1 MAKTVKT
8 STTTVT
14 TTVTTKTTV
23 TATVKKHLPLD
34 GIPAKTNQ
42 VLCPVVLSINEW
54 PSLEN
59 IIRDNLEKFTCCGQ
73 TFYIGYVATDIPAGS
88 SASKVYDAKNK
99 DKNKLIN
106 DYLKPYRKGRCVR
119 GHEIDGTPILCWK
132 KSCKG
137 CTGCNENGIPYE
149 RFNPQKPFTE
159 VSLEAHI
166 EETGIDFAD
175 KPTVFYGDEEE
186 SPYANDEERLLALLK
201 HLEEN
206 YPRHYKAFLMIK
218 EQKSAE
224 EICEALG
231 FASGSKRVYTIMDE
245 TMHICY
251 KFFGSGV
258 LSTKAILDHK
268 RRAKEAKKNLLF

>member
-1 MAKTVKT
+1 MVSKNII
-8 STTTVT
+8 TTTKAT
-14 TTVTTKTTV
+14 INNN
-23 TATVKKHLPLD
+23 TAKLPAD
-34 GIPAKTNQ
+34 GIPAKANQ
-42 VLCPVVLSINEW
+42 VICPAVFSINEW
-54 PSLEN
+54 PSLDT
-59 IIRDNLEKFTCCGQ
+59 IIRENLEQFTCCGQ
-73 TFYIGYVATDIPAGS
+73 TFYIGYVATDIPNGQTA
-88 SASKVYDAKNK
+88 AEVYNTCNKEKNK
-99 DKNKLIN
+99 FIN
-106 DYLKPYRKGRCVR
+106 EYLKPYRKGRCVR
-119 GHEIDGTPILCWK
+119 GYEIDGTPILCWEK
-132 KSCKG
+132 RCKG
-137 CTGCNENGIPYE
+137 CTGCDKNGIPYE
-149 RFNPQKPFTE
+149 RFNPQHPFTE
-159 VSLEAHI
+159 VSFEAHV
-166 EETGIDFAD
+166 EETGVDFAD

-186 SPYANDEERLLALLK
+186 SPYANDEERLVALLH

-231 FASGSKRVYTIMDE
+231 FASGSKRVYSIMDE

>member
-1 MAKTVKT
+1 MAKTINIQTK
-8 STTTVT
+8 TVT
-14 TTVTTKTTV
+14 SVTSATINNN
-23 TATVKKHLPLD
+23 TAKLPAD
-34 GIPAKTNQ
+34 GIPAKANQ
-42 VLCPVVLSINEW
+42 VLCPAVFSINEW
-54 PSLEN
+54 PSLDT
-59 IIRDNLEKFTCCGQ
+59 IIRENLEQFTCCGQ
-73 TFYIGYVATDIPAGS
+73 TFYIGYVATDIPNGQTA
-88 SASKVYDAKNK
+88 AEVYNTCNKEKNK
-99 DKNKLIN
+99 FIN
-106 DYLKPYRKGRCVR
+106 EYLKPYRKGRCVR
-119 GHEIDGTPILCWK
+119 GYEIDGTPILCWEK
-132 KSCKG
+132 RCKG
-137 CTGCNENGIPYE
+137 CTGCDKNGIPYE
-149 RFNPQKPFTE
+149 RFNPQHPFTE
-159 VSLEAHI
+159 VSFEVHV
-166 EETGIDFAD
+166 EETGVDFAD

-186 SPYANDEERLLALLK
+186 SLYANDEERLLALLK
-201 HLEEN
+201 HLKEN

>member
-1 MAKTVKT
+1 MAKTDNVQ
-8 STTTVT
+8 TTTVT
-14 TTVTTKTTV
+14 SVTSATINNTTAK
-23 TATVKKHLPLD
+23 AKLPAD
-34 GIPAKTNQ
+34 GIPAKAKQ
-42 VLCPVVLSINEW
+42 VLCPAVFSINEW
-54 PSLEN
+54 PSLDT
-59 IIRDNLEKFTCCGQ
+59 IIRENLEQFTCCGQ
-73 TFYIGYVATDIPAGS
+73 TFYIGYVATDIPNGQTA
-88 SASKVYDAKNK
+88 AEVYNTCNKEKNK
-99 DKNKLIN
+99 FIN
-106 DYLKPYRKGRCVR
+106 EYLKPYRKGRCVR
-119 GHEIDGTPILCWK
+119 GYEIDGTPILCWK

-166 EETGIDFAD
+166 EETGIGFAD

-186 SPYANDEERLLALLK
+186 APYANDEERLLALLK

-251 KFFGSGV
+251 NFFGSGV

>member
-99 DKNKLIN
+99 DKNC
-106 DYLKPYRKGRCVR
+106 DC
-119 GHEIDGTPILCWK
+119 
-132 KSCKG
+132 
-137 CTGCNENGIPYE
+137 
-149 RFNPQKPFTE
+149 Q
-159 VSLEAHI
+159 
-166 EETGIDFAD
+166 
-175 KPTVFYGDEEE
+175 
-186 SPYANDEERLLALLK
+186 
-201 HLEEN
+201 
-206 YPRHYKAFLMIK
+206 
-218 EQKSAE
+218 
-224 EICEALG
+224 
-231 FASGSKRVYTIMDE
+231 
-245 TMHICY
+245 
-251 KFFGSGV
+251 
-258 LSTKAILDHK
+258 
-268 RRAKEAKKNLLF
+268 

>member
-1 MAKTVKT
+1 METIKTI
-8 STTTVT
+8 TTTNATINNT
-14 TTVTTKTTV
+14 TAK
-23 TATVKKHLPLD
+23 AKLPAD
-34 GIPAKTNQ
+34 GIPAKANQ
-42 VLCPVVLSINEW
+42 VLCPAVLSINEW
-54 PSLEN
+54 PSLEK
-59 IIRDNLEKFTCCGQ
+59 IIRENLETFTCCGQ
-73 TFYIGYVATDIPAGS
+73 TFYIGYVATNIPNGQTA
-88 SASKVYDAKNK
+88 ADVYDTCNKEKNK
-99 DKNKLIN
+99 FIN
-106 DYLKPYRKGRCVR
+106 EYLKPYRKGRCVR
-119 GHEIDGTPILCWK
+119 GYEIDGTPILCWE

-137 CTGCNENGIPYE
+137 CTGCDKNGIPYE
-149 RFNPQKPFTE
+149 RFNPQHPFKE
-159 VSLEAHI
+159 VSFEAHV

-206 YPRHYKAFLMIK
+206 YPRHYKAFLMITDK
-218 EQKSAE
+218 KSAE

-251 KFFGSGV
+251 RFFGSEV
-258 LSTKAILDHK
+258 MSTKAILDYK